1 MVARRLRP
9 RSLGALARRSLIALC
24 LVAGGAAASPDRGAA
39 TIPTGVAGMPVVPPA
54 DWVEDRALGAEVLAG
69 ITRSVGAGVA
79 TAFHPPGDPAT
90 RLVLVSVLSP
100 ETMTMTITPRRFLDA
115 GVTSAIDREVAA
127 GMSVVSRRAWD
138 DRGQALAEYTLAYP
152 DGRSLVARNVVDV
165 TSRFGELRFVGGFCV
180 GSGDLLARCRRAL
193 GGVGIPIDPARAPAG
208 DGANSWLLALAGGAF
223 ALGLL
228 GLALRGVKRRRDLR
242 RAPRLVDH
250 EVMTVTGI
258 VVAGEHVLTAPLS
271 GHACVAHRASARLRG
286 RPSAAV
292 HSEQASTAFVVATA
306 AGPVCVDPGELALD
320 LVPLVVL
327 DHAVHD
333 RTAFLERQG
342 IDPVQRGQLSF
353 DEIVIAPGSRI
364 SIRGMIRI
372 GLDQGSA
379 SERGYREA
387 LPSTARLVATAPT
400 APVTVVRSW

>member
-24 LVAGGAAASPDRGAA
+24 LVAGGAVASPDRGAA
-39 TIPTGVAGMPVVPPA
+39 TIPTGVTGMPVVPPA
-54 DWVEDRALGAEVLAG
+54 DWIEDRALAADVHAG
-69 ITRSVGAGVA
+69 MTRSMGTGVA
-79 TAFHPPGDPAT
+79 TVFHPPGDPAT
-90 RLVLVSVLSP
+90 RLVLVSVLAP
-100 ETMTMTITPRRFLDA
+100 MTITPRRFLDA
-115 GVTSAIDREVAA
+115 GVASVIDDAVAA
-127 GMSVVSRRAWD
+127 GMSVVSRRVWD

-152 DGRSLVARNVVDV
+152 DGRSLVVRNVIDE
-165 TSRFGELRFVGGFCV
+165 TSRFGELRFVGGLCV
-180 GSGDLLARCRRAL
+180 ASGDLLARCRRAL
-193 GGVGIPIDPARAPAG
+193 DGVEIPIDPARAPAG
-208 DGANSWLLALAGGAF
+208 DGATLCLLAIVGGAL

-228 GLALRGVKRRRDLR
+228 GVALRGVKRRRDLR

-271 GHACVAHRASARLRG
+271 GHACVAHRSSARLRG

-333 RTAFLERQG
+333 RTAFLDRQG